1 MLESGTRLGPYEVLD
16 RLGAGGMGEVY
27 RARDSRLGR
36 EIAVKVLPP
45 HLSADPE
52 ARTRFEREARAIA
65 AISHPNI
72 LSIHDFGIDSGIY
85 YTITELLEGTTL
97 RARIVE
103 GAIPWREAIEI
114 GGAIAD
120 GLAHAHAKG
129 VVHRDLKPENI
140 FITWEGRVKILD
152 FGLAQASEATVAS
165 SDETSP
171 LEISTP
177 NRIIGTLGYMSPE
190 QLRGEVIDET
200 TDIFAFG
207 CVLYEMVSGRRAF
220 WRDTPVDTIASI
232 LHDQPDGLEKLRTV
246 VPPDIESLILGC
258 LAKQRDQR
266 YQSARDLAMT
276 FRAITSRSGEYD
288 VVPTPASVAGKSRK
302 RRTKIDSLAV
312 LPFACFASDENLEY
326 IADGVTESLINS
338 ISDIPK
344 LRVLASST
352 VFRYKSEPLDP
363 IVIGRRLDVGTV
375 VTGRLTL
382 APDGRLV
389 ANVEL
394 VDSVDGTQLW
404 GQRFQA
410 PNGDVLALQ
419 EAIAEKLIEQ
429 LHKRIGPASRAKPK
443 RKKKRAVDSEAY
455 QHYLKGRFHWN
466 KRTVEGIRRGI
477 TYFEQAIERD
487 PTFALAYTG
496 IADCSVTLAT
506 NVPLSPRQ
514 MMPRAK
520 AAAARALELDPDLAE
535 AHASMAAVL
544 WWHDWD
550 RAAAEREFKKA
561 IKLNP
566 NHAQALDGYGLMLA
580 EMKDFDAAMD
590 QLSRAHDLDPMSL
603 VIGVHFALP
612 IFFSGGWEPALE
624 QLTRVLEIDPDFI
637 PALGWAG
644 IVQEQL
650 GHYADAM
657 STLTRALSINEL
669 TILRASM
676 AHVLA
681 VSGHHDQARDT
692 LARLTDPAA
701 RKYVS
706 HYDIAVVYAGLGDVD
721 MAFERLE
728 DALEERSSWMVF
740 IGVDPRLEPLHTDAR
755 FADVLARSGFSKE
768 TK

>member
-1 MLESGTRLGPYEVLD
+1 MLESGTRLGPYVVID

-36 EIAVKVLPP
+36 DIAVKVLPE
-45 HLSADPE
+45 HLSSDPE
-52 ARTRFEREARAIA
+52 ARARFEREARAIA

-72 LSIHDFGIDSGIY
+72 LSIHDYGVDSGIY
-85 YTITELLEGTTL
+85 YTITELLEGKTL
-97 RARIVE
+97 RVRINE
-103 GAIPWREAIEI
+103 GAIPWREAIEL
-114 GGAIAD
+114 AAAMAE

-140 FITWEGRVKILD
+140 FITHESRVKILD
-152 FGLAQASEATVAS
+152 FGLAQASEATINQSA
-165 SDETSP
+165 ETSP
-171 LEISTP
+171 LHMSMP

-190 QLRGEVIDET
+190 QLRGELIDET

-207 CVLYEMVSGRRAF
+207 CVLYEMVTGGRAF

-232 LHDQPDGLEKLRTV
+232 LHDQPMGVEKLRAV
-246 VPPDIESLILGC
+246 VPPEIEAIILGC
-258 LAKQRDQR
+258 LSKNRDQR
-266 YQSARDLAMT
+266 FQSAQDLAMT
-276 FRAITSRSGEYD
+276 FRAISSRSGGY
-288 VVPTPASVAGKSRK
+288 VVPMPASVARKRK
-302 RRTKIDSLAV
+302 RRGKIDSLAV
-312 LPFACFASDENLEY
+312 LPFATTSASEKLEY
-326 IADGVTESLINS
+326 LADGVTESLINAVS
-338 ISDIPK
+338 EIPK
-344 LRVLASST
+344 LRVLAAST

-363 IVIGRRLDVGTV
+363 IAIGRRLEVGTV

-394 VDSVDGTQLW
+394 VDSMDGSQLW

-410 PNGDVLALQ
+410 PDGDVLSLQ
-419 EAIAEKLIEQ
+419 DDIAETLNEQ
-429 LHKRIGPASRAKPK
+429 LQQRMGPASTS
-443 RKKKRAVDSEAY
+443 RKKRRKRTIDSDAY
-455 QHYLKGRFHWN
+455 QLYLKGRFHWN

-477 TYFEQAIERD
+477 SYFEQAIERD

-506 NVPLSPRQ
+506 NVPLSPRE

-520 AAAARALELDPDLAE
+520 AAASRALEIDPDLAE
-535 AHASMAAVL
+535 AHASMAAVV
-544 WWHDWD
+544 WWYDWN
-550 RAAAEREFKKA
+550 RAAAEREFRAA
-561 IKLNP
+561 IEINP

-580 EMKDFDAAMD
+580 EMKEFDAAMD
-590 QLSRAHDLDPMSL
+590 QLSRAHELDPMSL

-612 IFFSGGWEPALE
+612 IFFSGAWEPALE

-650 GHYADAM
+650 GHYDDALA
-657 STLTRALSINEL
+657 TFERALGINEL

-681 VSGHHDQARDT
+681 VSGRHDEARKT
-692 LARLTDPAA
+692 LAQLTDSTT
-701 RKYVS
+701 RRYVAS
-706 HYDIAVVYAGLGDVD
+706 YDVAVVHAGLGDRD
-721 MAFERLE
+721 LAFARLD
-728 DALEERSSWMVF
+728 DAFEERSSWMVF
-740 IGVDPRLEPLHTDAR
+740 MGVDPRLDPLHDDER
-755 FADVLARSGFSKE
+755 FEALLHRCGLAVEDR
-768 TK
+768 

>member
-1 MLESGTRLGPYEVLD
+1 MLESGTRLGPYVVID

-36 EIAVKVLPP
+36 EIAVKVLPE
-45 HLSADPE
+45 HMSADPE
-52 ARTRFEREARAIA
+52 ARARFEREARAIA
-65 AISHPNI
+65 SISHPNI
-72 LSIHDFGIDSGIY
+72 LSIHDFGVDDGIY
-85 YTITELLEGTTL
+85 YTITELLEGMTL
-97 RARIVE
+97 RGRIND
-103 GAIPWREAIEI
+103 GPIPWREAVEMA
-114 GGAIAD
+114 GSIAD
-120 GLAHAHAKG
+120 GLAHAHSKG
-129 VVHRDLKPENI
+129 VVHRDLKPENV
-140 FITWEGRVKILD
+140 FITHDSRVKILD
-152 FGLAQASEATVAS
+152 FGLAQASEATVNP

-171 LEISTP
+171 LTISTP

-190 QLRGEVIDET
+190 QLRGERIDEA

-207 CVLYEMVSGRRAF
+207 CVLYEMVTGLRAF

-232 LHDQPDGLEKLRTV
+232 LHDQPQGVEKLRSI
-246 VPPDIESLILGC
+246 VPPEIESIILGC
-258 LAKQRDQR
+258 LAKQREQR
-266 YQSARDLAMT
+266 FQSARDLAMT
-276 FRAITSRSGEYD
+276 FRAISSRSGNY
-288 VVPTPASVAGKSRK
+288 VVPMPESFAKKSRK
-302 RRTKIDSLAV
+302 RRKKIDSLAI
-312 LPFACFASDENLEY
+312 LPFATTGSNEKLEY
-326 IADGVTESLINS
+326 MADGVTESLINAVS
-338 ISDIPK
+338 EIPK

-363 IVIGRRLDVGTV
+363 IAIGRRLDVATV

-410 PNGDVLALQ
+410 AAGNVLALQ
-419 EAIAEKLIEQ
+419 DDIADKLGDQ
-429 LHKRIGPASRAKPK
+429 LLKRMGPSSAARPQ
-443 RKKKRAVDSEAY
+443 RKKKRAVDSDAY
-455 QHYLKGRFHWN
+455 QLYLKGRFHWN

-477 TYFEQAIERD
+477 TFFEQAIERD
-487 PTFALAYTG
+487 PEFALAYAG

-506 NVPLSPRQ
+506 NVPLSPRE

-535 AHASMAAVL
+535 AHASMASVL

-550 RAAAEREFKKA
+550 RKAAEREFQEA
-561 IKLNP
+561 IRLNP

-580 EMKDFDAAMD
+580 EMKEFDAAME
-590 QLSRAHDLDPMSL
+590 QLSRAHDIDPMSL

-612 IFFSGGWEPALE
+612 IFFSGAWEPALE

-650 GHYADAM
+650 GHYSEAM

-681 VSGHHDQARDT
+681 RSGHEAEARET
-692 LARLTDPAA
+692 LARLTDPSA
-701 RKYVS
+701 RRYVAS
-706 HYDIAVVYAGLGDVD
+706 YDIAVVHTGLGERDL
-721 MAFERLE
+721 AFARLD
-728 DALEERSSWMVF
+728 DALEERSPWMVF
-740 IGVDPRLEPLHTDAR
+740 VGVDPRLGPLHDDER
-755 FADVLARSGFSKE
+755 FAALLDRSGLARGIR
-768 TK
+768 